1 MLNKGFL
8 FQLQLFLTSYIC
20 GTPAGPFY
28 ANQSVDV
35 FVWFTPNVLTVGPLN
50 ATFTLEALNFL
61 PANATPNVTVYGYL
75 EPELRA
81 SQGLTPRCLK
91 SVVNPRPGGRRPGG
105 RGEMETREWC
115 CMAAAPVVAL
125 QPATV
130 ASLPRYPPRP
140 SGSPST
146 PPTAGT
152 DPGAGGVLRLA
163 ETVDPYFLILFGI
176 LCQHIFLEPRF
187 AGLVKFYSSGSPR
200 WGPQPRLE
208 PLAVKKKQRCWLAGP
223 LETSGHT
230 HLPIATQARLTEQDR
245 VLGPTARCTR
255 APSRRA
261 LCC

>member
-91 SVVNPRPGGRRPGG
+91 SVVNPRPGE
-105 RGEMETREWC
+105 RGEMETQEMVLHGRSTC
-115 CMAAAPVVAL
+115 GGAAAGHGCVTSPV
-125 QPATV
+125 
-130 ASLPRYPPRP
+130 PPQTIR
-140 SGSPST
+140 
-146 PPTAGT
+146 
-152 DPGAGGVLRLA
+152 
-163 ETVDPYFLILFGI
+163 
-176 LCQHIFLEPRF
+176 
-187 AGLVKFYSSGSPR
+187 
-200 WGPQPRLE
+200 
-208 PLAVKKKQRCWLAGP
+208 
-223 LETSGHT
+223 
-230 HLPIATQARLTEQDR
+230 
-245 VLGPTARCTR
+245 
-255 APSRRA
+255 
-261 LCC
+261 